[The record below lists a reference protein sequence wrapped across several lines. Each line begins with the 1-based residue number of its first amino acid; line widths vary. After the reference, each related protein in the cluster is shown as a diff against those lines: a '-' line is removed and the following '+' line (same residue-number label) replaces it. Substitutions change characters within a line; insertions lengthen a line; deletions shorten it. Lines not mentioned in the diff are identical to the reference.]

1 MLHASLWILVLT
13 LVASCKNASQ
23 PVDAVSYKTMEVEY
37 GDRTLTQ
44 NYSAVINGRQS
55 VEIRPQVSGTITKV
69 CIAEG
74 ARVKQGQ
81 VLFIIDRV
89 PYEAA
94 LQTAVANVKSAEAA
108 VATARMT
115 ADSKEELF
123 KENVVSDFDLQT
135 ARNSLLEAEAAL
147 AQAEAEEVNARN
159 NLSYTEVKSPVD
171 GVASMLPYRVGAL
184 VSSSIT
190 TPLTTVSDDREVYA
204 YFSMT
209 ENQVLSLISQS
220 GTLEKAL
227 EEMPEVELQLSNGD
241 TYAHKGKIDA
251 ISGTI
256 ETGTGVVSVRATF
269 PNPEE
274 LLRNGGSGQVVFPH
288 NMNHV
293 IVIPQEATY
302 EIQDK
307 IFTYKVV
314 DGKASSVQLQ
324 VYPVND
330 GNEYIVEKGLEK
342 GDIIIAEGA
351 GLVQEG
357 AVVSTDKQ

>member
-1 MLHASLWILVLT
+1 MKKMFLQTSTLMCALVLAT
-13 LVASCKNASQ
+13 SCKNATQ
-23 PVDAVSYKTMEVEY
+23 QTEAVSYKTLEVDY
-37 GDRTLTQ
+37 ADRTLNQ

-69 CIAEG
+69 CIPEG
-74 ARVKQGQ
+74 AKVRQGQ
-81 VLFIIDRV
+81 VLFVIDRV

-115 ADSKEELF
+115 AESKEELR
-123 KENVVSDFDLQT
+123 KEDVVSDFDLQT

-147 AQAEAEEVNARN
+147 AQAKAEEVNARN

-171 GVASMLPYRVGAL
+171 GVAGMLPYRVGAL

-190 TPLTTVSDDREVYA
+190 TPLTTVSDDSEVYA

-209 ENQVLSLISQS
+209 ENQVLTLISQS
-220 GTLEKAL
+220 GTLEKAMQ
-227 EEMPEVELQLSNGD
+227 EMPEVELLLSNGM

-256 ETGTGVVSVRATF
+256 EAGTGVVSVRATF
-269 PNPEE
+269 PNPEQ
-274 LLRNGGSGQVVFPH
+274 LLRNGGSGQVIFPH
-288 NMNHV
+288 QLDHV
-293 IVIPQEATY
+293 VVIPQEATY

-307 IFTYKVV
+307 IFAYKVI

-324 VYPVND
+324 VYPVSN
-330 GNEYIVEKGLEK
+330 GTEYVVEKGLEK
-342 GDIIIAEGA
+342 GDVIIAEGA

-357 AVVSTDKQ
+357 ATVG